1 MTHYAS
7 ISNQTLIEV
16 GESWTQ
22 DNADKFAWTK
32 LPRCTVRGMAAGQG
46 TTTYNLPNVDNFLLK
61 TDGMQE
67 WGYGLARRAPRDLAS
82 TAVTVSPSV
91 EDIAPL
97 TRPLTSSAESD
108 SIWMDLQANVIPGQ
122 LSLLYQGIEKR
133 LAALLTNGQLG
144 TSTNFSA
151 GTALD
156 TYMTNV
162 DHDPLG
168 DILAAL
174 ESNGLRWKAS
184 ATGGSIAMFI
194 SPRVLDLFQ
203 RHPAFSGS
211 GRGNT
216 GGVAQVVSRE
226 QVLDHIGATL
236 GVDEVITMG
245 SVADQVRLGATSA
258 PTIEGRSV
266 LAFQILDRNRSR
278 NLASNPFDV
287 ADGSV
292 TYFEA
297 EAPNVTVAQDEDTK
311 VVKFNGDCEFS
322 IGSPRG
328 ATWGIYFPASEMF
341 T

>member
-1 MTHYAS
+1 MTHYGN
-7 ISNQTLIEV
+7 ISDQTLVEI
-16 GESWTQ
+16 GESWVQ
-22 DNADKFAWTK
+22 DNADSFAWTK
-32 LPRCTVRGMAAGQG
+32 VPSCTVRGMASGQG

-61 TDGMQE
+61 AGGLQE

-82 TAVTVSPSV
+82 TTVTVTPSV
-91 EDIAPL
+91 QDIAPL
-97 TRPLTSSAESD
+97 TRPLTSSSATEQ
-108 SIWMDLQANVIPGQ
+108 IWADLTNNVIPGQ
-122 LSLLYQGIEKR
+122 LSMVYQGIEKQ
-133 LAALLTNGQLG
+133 LATALADGTLG
-144 TSTNFSA
+144 GTQTFS
-151 GTALD
+151 GTGLLD

-168 DILAAL
+168 DIMADL
-174 ESNGLRWKAS
+174 ESNGLRWKAT
-184 ATGGSIAMFI
+184 ATGGSIAMFV

-236 GVDEVITMG
+236 GVDEIIMLS
-245 SVADQVRLGATSA
+245 SVADQVRLGQTSA

-266 LAFQILDRNRSR
+266 LAFQVLDRNRSR
-278 NLASNPFDV
+278 NLAANSFDT

-297 EAPNVTVAQDEDTK
+297 EAPNVTSAEDLDTK
-311 VVKFNGDCEFS
+311 VVKFNGDAEFQ
-322 IGSPRG
+322 ITSPRG
-328 ATWGIYFPASEMF
+328 ATWGIFYPAGEMF

>member
-1 MTHYAS
+1 MSHYAS

-16 GESWTQ
+16 GESWVQ
-22 DNADKFAWTK
+22 DNSDLFAWTK

-46 TTTYNLPNVDNFLLK
+46 TTTYNLPDLDNYLLK
-61 TDGMQE
+61 AGGLQE
-67 WGYGLARRAPRDLAS
+67 WGYGLDRRAPRDLAS
-82 TAVTVSPSV
+82 TSVTVTPKV
-91 EDIAPL
+91 QDITPI
-97 TRPLTSSAESD
+97 TRPLTSSAATE
-108 SIWMDLQANVIPGQ
+108 SIWADLRANVIPGQ
-122 LSLLYQGIEKR
+122 LSMVFQGVEKQ
-133 LAALLTNGQLG
+133 LAAALTNGTLG
-144 TSTNFSA
+144 TTSTFA
-151 GTALD
+151 GTGALD

-168 DILAAL
+168 DILADL
-174 ESNGLRWKAS
+174 ESNGLRWKAQ
-184 ATGGSIAMFI
+184 AIGGSVAMFI

-226 QVLDHIGATL
+226 RVLEHIGATL
-236 GVDEVITMG
+236 GVDEVITLT
-245 SVADQVRLGATSA
+245 SVADQVRLGQTST

-266 LAFQILDRNRSR
+266 LAFQVLDRNRSR
-278 NLASNPFDV
+278 NLAANPFDT

-297 EAPNVTVAQDEDTK
+297 EAPDVTMAEDENTK
-311 VVKFNGDCEFS
+311 VVKFNGDAEFS

-328 ATWGIYFPASEMF
+328 ATFGIFYPASEMF
-341 T
+341 A